1 MCVDFW
7 IVFTTNWLNYYMYN
21 RMATRPPTTFVTW
34 GMPLTSCITM
44 FPSCSL
50 TWWKYSTSLLS
61 LQWMEDLCAIL
72 YTSKTRYSLTYVVFS
87 YSKRGNAH
95 LWAGLIFFSSTN
107 CHSLS
112 KVVAKDVAPFLPCW
126 VFFSIKI
133 ENCKKRFKMYAIS
146 LACKIYWP
154 TCK

>member
-50 TWWKYSTSLLS
+50 TWWKYSTSLPS

-72 YTSKTRYSLTYVVFS
+72 YTSKTRYSLTYVVFFFCS
-87 YSKRGNAH
+87 GRGNTH
-95 LWAGLIFFSSTN
+95 LWAELIFFPLQTVTR
-107 CHSLS
+107 S
-112 KVVAKDVAPFLPCW
+112 KKLLQKMLHHFRHADFFFLLKKKLARKDSRCMQF
-126 VFFSIKI
+126 
-133 ENCKKRFKMYAIS
+133 R
-146 LACKIYWP
+146 
-154 TCK
+154 